1 MSAQP
6 GDARSSAVAAADA
19 ADGNGSHDAGSVLPV
34 RADVVAA
41 AMVVAGVLG
50 ALLVLAVFHSAT
62 STITRLAVG
71 ALIGLALDPIVLA
84 VRRRLRCSRATATV
98 IVGGLL
104 ALGFAVVALVLGPSA
119 IDQAGDFA
127 DELPET
133 VEELYDWPVIG
144 PRLEEWDAVG
154 RVERFV
160 DDLPAQLDDE
170 TITDLADRVVG
181 GIGTLVVVLVTAI
194 AVMLDGDALVARARR
209 LVPPSRRSRADEVGR
224 IVYRSVGKYFAGSLT
239 VALLNGTVILT
250 SGIILGI
257 PLAPLAA
264 VWAAITNLIPQVGG
278 FLGGSFFV
286 LLAVTEG
293 PLTGAIALVIFLTY
307 QQLENNVIQPAVV
320 GRAVKLT
327 PPTTMLAALVGGA
340 AAGVPGALAATPLL
354 AAAKSVY
361 LDVRGERNDESTAE
375 ARASGSR

>member
-6 GDARSSAVAAADA
+6 GDARSGAVAPADRA
-19 ADGNGSHDAGSVLPV
+19 PEADPDDTPVLTV

-41 AMVVAGVLG
+41 AMIVAGVLG
-50 ALLVLAVFHSAT
+50 ALVVLAVFRIAT
-62 STITRLAVG
+62 SMITKLAVG
-71 ALIGLALDPIVLA
+71 ALIGLALDPILIA
-84 VRRRLRCSRATATV
+84 VRRGLRCSRAAATV

-104 ALGFAVVALVLGPSA
+104 ALGFAAIALVLGPSA
-119 IDQAGDFA
+119 ISQAGDFA

-133 VEELYDWPVIG
+133 VEDFYDWPVVG

-160 DDLPAQLDDE
+160 EDLPAQLDDE
-170 TITDLADRVVG
+170 TISDLANRVVG
-181 GIGTLVVVLVTAI
+181 GIGSLVVVLVTAI

-209 LVPPSRRSRADEVGR
+209 LVPPSRRSRADEIGR

-250 SGIILGI
+250 AGIVLGI

-264 VWAAITNLIPQVGG
+264 IWAAITNLIPQVGG

-293 PLTGAIALVIFLTY
+293 ALTGAIALAIFLTY
-307 QQLENNVIQPAVV
+307 QQIENNVIQPAVV
-320 GRAVKLT
+320 GRAVNLT
-327 PPTTMLAALVGGA
+327 PPTTMLAALIGGA
-340 AAGVPGALAATPLL
+340 AAGVPGALAATPFL

-361 LDVRGERNDESTAE
+361 LDLRGARHDESTAE
-375 ARASGSR
+375 ARATGSG